1 MNNLRNLRKRKGISI
16 PKLHEMTGIP
26 LRTLEDWDAEK
37 RQIQAYHRVKLLAN
51 ALNCSMD
58 EVMEKEEPC
67 IYDGKKAFCFL
78 IQWEDGVHI
87 TILDDDGEFTE
98 LFEELLKDICIPRE
112 DALELLKQIRDNK
125 DIKPFLYE
133 YIK

>member
-37 RQIQAYHRVKLLAN
+37 RQIQAYHRVKILAA
-51 ALNCSMD
+51 ALECTMD
-58 EVMEKEEPC
+58 EVMEKEEEC
-67 IYDGKKAFCFL
+67 IYDFRDAICVL
-78 IQWEDGVHI
+78 IQWEDGVRI
-87 TILDDDGEFTE
+87 TILDDDGCY
-98 LFEELLKDICIPRE
+98 FEELLVDLCIPRE
-112 DALELLKQIRDNK
+112 DALELLKQIKNNE
-125 DIKPFLYE
+125 DIKPFLCK

>member
-1 MNNLRNLRKRKGISI
+1 MNNLRNLRKKKGISI

-37 RQIQAYHRVKLLAN
+37 RQIQAYHRVKLLAK
-51 ALNCSMD
+51 ALECDMD
-58 EVMEKEEPC
+58 DLMTKEERC
-67 IYDGKKAFCFL
+67 IYDGEDAFCIL

-87 TILDDDGEFTE
+87 TLLDNEAYE
-98 LFEELLKDICIPRE
+98 FEEILIDFCIPRE
-112 DALELLKQIRDNK
+112 DALELLKQIRDGK
-125 DIKPFLYE
+125 DVKPFLYE